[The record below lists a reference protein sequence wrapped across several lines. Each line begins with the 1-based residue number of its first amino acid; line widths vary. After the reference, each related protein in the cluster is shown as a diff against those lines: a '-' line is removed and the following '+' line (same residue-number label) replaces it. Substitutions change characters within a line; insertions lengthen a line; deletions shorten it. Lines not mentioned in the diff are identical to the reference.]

1 MSERKLKGVDKAA
14 GGRPAKIS
22 REQIFEEARLLG
34 VGELSFSRLAERLGV
49 RESALYHRFK
59 SREGFLNAL
68 SVELAKE
75 FSLPPESPKQWRP
88 WLEATAL
95 RFFDF
100 LVANPVVLEVSN
112 WRGLAQFGM
121 PIAETV
127 METLKAA
134 GYSGID
140 AGRAWVVA
148 SDLAYAQARLVTD
161 LSRAGPMPVRVG
173 SPDELAGRPV
183 PLLSAYV
190 KHIGADPREQLID
203 TLRWVVAALPPP
215 RT

>member
-1 MSERKLKGVDKAA
+1 MPEQTLKVIAKSP

-22 REQIFEEARLLG
+22 REQIFEEARALG
-34 VGELSFSRLAERLGV
+34 AGELSFSRLAERLGV

-59 SREGFLNAL
+59 SREELLNAL
-68 SVELAKE
+68 ALDLSKE
-75 FSLPPESPKQWRP
+75 FSMKPGNPKRWRP
-88 WLEATAL
+88 WLRDTAL

-100 LVANPVVLEVSN
+100 LVANPLVLEVSN
-112 WRGLAQFGM
+112 WRGLAQFGL
-121 PIAETV
+121 PIGEAV

-140 AGRAWVVA
+140 AGRAWVVV

-161 LSRAGPMPVRVG
+161 LSRAGPMARI
-173 SPDELAGRPV
+173 SSLDEIAGRPV

-190 KHIGADPREQLID
+190 KHVGSDSREQLTD
-203 TLRWVVAALPPP
+203 TLRWIVTAMPQP
-215 RT
+215 RS